1 MEKSMIV
8 SVMYQ
13 VGPAQKF
20 DLDYYMK
27 THIPLVSSRWNTMGL
42 KGAQVLRGIGSPSGD
57 AATYHI
63 IALLD
68 FESVDAFKAAGEA
81 HGKEIF
87 ADIPNFTDTQPTIQ
101 FNDQV
106 G

>member
-1 MEKSMIV
+1 MIV

-13 VGPAQKF
+13 IGSGQKF

-27 THIPLVSSRWNTMGL
+27 THIPLVGSRWGSAGL
-42 KGAQVLRGIGSPSGD
+42 KGSQVLRGIGSPSGD
-57 AATYHI
+57 PAMYHI

-68 FESVDAFKAAGEA
+68 FESLDAFKAAAEA

-87 ADIPNFTDTQPTIQ
+87 ADIPNFTNVQPSIQ
-101 FNDQV
+101 FNERV